1 MNSTGFVACGPL
13 QEPRVTGTRHP
24 TNREPE
30 LFQKMEYASDMSGFQ
45 LRKVGKFIVV
55 LMTIP
60 VLCAH
65 AQQKH
70 PDDGKTAAANPSAT
84 STPSAEDR
92 ALVEEVIVIGLR
104 PMTSI
109 RQEIANTEDLIY
121 ETFNELNNNDA
132 YDIICTREAPIGSQI
147 PRRVCRSGFM
157 VESETAAFIDFLD
170 TGYGEV
176 SLSRQRLV
184 IKHQSEIMAELANK
198 NPDFLQLLKRR
209 WALRQ
214 VYEKRVEACGWNLK
228 CLN

>member
-1 MNSTGFVACGPL
+1 MLGF
-13 QEPRVTGTRHP
+13 
-24 TNREPE
+24 
-30 LFQKMEYASDMSGFQ
+30 K

-60 VLCAH
+60 MLCAH
-65 AQQKH
+65 AQQNN
-70 PDDGKTAAANPSAT
+70 PDGDKSAAATPSVT

-104 PMTSI
+104 PITSI
-109 RQEIANTEDLIY
+109 RHEIANTEDLIY
-121 ETFNELNNNDA
+121 ETFNELNDDDA
-132 YDIICTREAPIGSQI
+132 FDIICTNEAPIGSQI
-147 PRRVCRSGFM
+147 RRRVCRSRFM
-157 VESETAAFIDFLD
+157 VESETAAFMDFLD

-184 IKHQSEIMAELANK
+184 IKRQSEIMAGLANK

-214 VYEKRVEACGWNLK
+214 VYEQRVEACGWNLK

>member
-1 MNSTGFVACGPL
+1 MLGF
-13 QEPRVTGTRHP
+13 
-24 TNREPE
+24 
-30 LFQKMEYASDMSGFQ
+30 K

-60 VLCAH
+60 MLCAH
-65 AQQKH
+65 AQQNN
-70 PDDGKTAAANPSAT
+70 PDGDKSAAATPSVT

-104 PMTSI
+104 PITSI
-109 RQEIANTEDLIY
+109 RHEIANTEDLIY
-121 ETFNELNNNDA
+121 ETFNELNDDDA
-132 YDIICTREAPIGSQI
+132 FDIICTNEAPIGSQI
-147 PRRVCRSGFM
+147 RRRVCRSRFM
-157 VESETAAFIDFLD
+157 VESETAAFMDFLD

-214 VYEKRVEACGWNLK
+214 VYEQRVEACDWNLK

>member
-1 MNSTGFVACGPL
+1 MFGFYSRRIGQLIIILMSSLPFCAQSQPGDS
-13 QEPRVTGTRHP
+13 ENRGKTGT
-24 TNREPE
+24 
-30 LFQKMEYASDMSGFQ
+30 A
-45 LRKVGKFIVV
+45 
-55 LMTIP
+55 
-60 VLCAH
+60 
-65 AQQKH
+65 
-70 PDDGKTAAANPSAT
+70 AT
-84 STPSAEDR
+84 SVATPSAEDW

-121 ETFNELNNNDA
+121 ETFNALNDNDA
-132 YDIICTREAPIGSQI
+132 FDIVCTNEAPIGSQI
-147 PRRVCRSGFM
+147 RRRVCRSGFM

-184 IKHQSEIMAELANK
+184 IKRQKEIMAELANK

-214 VYEKRVEACGWNLK
+214 VYEQRVEACGWNLK

>member
-1 MNSTGFVACGPL
+1 MFGFYSRRIGQLIIILMSSLPFCAQSQPGDP
-13 QEPRVTGTRHP
+13 ENRGETGT
-24 TNREPE
+24 
-30 LFQKMEYASDMSGFQ
+30 
-45 LRKVGKFIVV
+45 
-55 LMTIP
+55 
-60 VLCAH
+60 
-65 AQQKH
+65 
-70 PDDGKTAAANPSAT
+70 AATSV

-121 ETFNELNNNDA
+121 ETFNELNNDDA

-157 VESETAAFIDFLD
+157 VESETAAFMDFLD

-184 IKHQSEIMAELANK
+184 LEHQREIMAELANK

-214 VYEKRVEACGWNLK
+214 VYEQRVEACGWNLK

>member
-1 MNSTGFVACGPL
+1 MFGFYSRRIGQLIIILMSSLPFCAQSQPGDP
-13 QEPRVTGTRHP
+13 ETRGKTGT
-24 TNREPE
+24 
-30 LFQKMEYASDMSGFQ
+30 A
-45 LRKVGKFIVV
+45 
-55 LMTIP
+55 
-60 VLCAH
+60 
-65 AQQKH
+65 
-70 PDDGKTAAANPSAT
+70 AT
-84 STPSAEDR
+84 SAATPSAEDR

-121 ETFNELNNNDA
+121 ETFNELNDNDA
-132 YDIICTREAPIGSQI
+132 FDIICTNEAPIGSQI
-147 PRRVCRSGFM
+147 RRRVCRSGFM

-198 NPDFLQLLKRR
+198 NPDFLRLLKRR

-214 VYEKRVEACGWNLK
+214 VYEQRVEACGWNLK

>member
-1 MNSTGFVACGPL
+1 MFGFYSRRIGQLIIILMSSLPFCAHSQPGDP
-13 QEPRVTGTRHP
+13 EHSGKTGT
-24 TNREPE
+24 
-30 LFQKMEYASDMSGFQ
+30 
-45 LRKVGKFIVV
+45 
-55 LMTIP
+55 
-60 VLCAH
+60 
-65 AQQKH
+65 
-70 PDDGKTAAANPSAT
+70 AATSV

-121 ETFNELNNNDA
+121 ETFNELNDNDA
-132 YDIICTREAPIGSQI
+132 FDIICTNEAPIGSQI
-147 PRRVCRSGFM
+147 RRRVCRSGFM

-176 SLSRQRLV
+176 NLSRQRLV
-184 IKHQSEIMAELANK
+184 IKRQKEIMAELANK
-198 NPDFLQLLKRR
+198 NPDFLRLLKRR

-214 VYEKRVEACGWNLK
+214 VYEQRVEACGWNLR